1 MKALIILGDL
11 SLEMKLLMLEDAT
24 ILPMTNSLKLYTNYL
39 KVSNKCISAFAAY
52 LSFSTS

>member
-11 SLEMKLLMLEDAT
+11 SLEMKLLMPEDAT